1 MFQSAKGRDCSL
13 NDLRGRMQVSSWN
26 GICQLSYQTKRNIPG
41 RITHPLLREIL
52 LGTFRAQPRR
62 GYLPERPPGW
72 GFVGL
77 CPYGG
82 SLHKNEPIIGGRS
95 SEVSFLFQR
104 IQAITITNIVID
116 DKFFDFITIYALRG
130 KVFASYNPL
139 ESINNLLKSTL
150 NYIWHSN
157 GISNVG

>member
-1 MFQSAKGRDCSL
+1 MKLIVKNAKIVL
-13 NDLRGRMQVSSWN
+13 
-26 GICQLSYQTKRNIPG
+26 TKIIVFSTQNKFYPSM
-41 RITHPLLREIL
+41 PF
-52 LGTFRAQPRR
+52 FRAQATCPAPCLLLSTHHFQWICSVE
-62 GYLPERPPGW
+62 GNRPSGA
-72 GFVGL
+72 GFVDL

-104 IQAITITNIVID
+104 FQAITITNIVID

-157 GISNVG
+157 GISNMG